1 MRKNCNNACK
11 LVEFLADTERILT
24 YFSESIISD
33 NYSGLYN
40 ELGLSELSQIK
51 LENAKKSIRVSDGN
65 FLCYLTF
72 SKFLIFFR

>member
-40 ELGLSELSQIK
+40 ELEWALSNQAWKCKKLYLGQWWKLS
-51 LENAKKSIRVSDGN
+51 LLFN
-65 FLCYLTF
+65 LL
-72 SKFLIFFR
+72 